1 MQIWKRIVL
10 ALGIGSAAGALLL
23 HPQATAAAVA
33 RGLQVCACSILPALF
48 PFFIV
53 TELWVR
59 LGFAQTLGRVTGSI
73 VERVLHLPG
82 STASALLLGVLGG
95 YPVGVRTVAAL
106 KKQGII
112 SKEEAEAA
120 LRICNN
126 AGPAFLFGIVGNLI
140 GGSGHALLLW
150 GIHLAAA
157 LLIGL
162 LLRPPVRPQGGS
174 KLPSQPPEAFLPA
187 LTKAVTQG
195 SQTALQ
201 VCGFVLFFSILVSF
215 FPESARDSVWGT
227 AILGSL
233 ELAGGFSLL
242 GGLHLPWETRFIMS
256 AALLGWGGL
265 CVHCQSL
272 AAIYEAGLSGRS
284 YLVGKLLHSLV
295 STALACL
302 IAPRCAPV
310 SGFSSAPSPFLVPAI
325 SMLLAWAIVL
335 VLKTSSGKAR
345 IRSV

>member
-1 MQIWKRIVL
+1 MRMWKRIVL
-10 ALGIGSAAGALLL
+10 ALGIGSAAGVLLL
-23 HPQATAAAVA
+23 HPLATAEAVA
-33 RGLQVCACSILPALF
+33 RGLQICACSILPALF
-48 PFFIV
+48 PFFVV
-53 TELWVR
+53 TDLWVR
-59 LGFAQTLGRVTGSI
+59 LGFAETLGRLADPI

-82 STASALLLGVLGG
+82 SVASALLLGVLGG
-95 YPVGVRTVAAL
+95 YPVGVRTVTAL
-106 KKQGII
+106 KKQGAV
-112 SKEEAEAA
+112 SREDAEAA

-140 GGSGHALLLW
+140 GGSGYALLLW

-162 LLRPPVRPQGGS
+162 LLRPPVKPQAGRRPD
-174 KLPSQPPEAFLPA
+174 SQTPEAFLPA
-187 LTKAVTQG
+187 LTSAVTQG

-201 VCGFVLFFSILVSF
+201 VCGFVLFFSILVGF
-215 FPESARDSVWGT
+215 FPASAGDSVWGT

-242 GGLHLPWETRFIMS
+242 KGLHLPWETRFILS

-284 YLVGKLLHSLV
+284 YLMGKLLHSLV

-310 SGFSSAPSPFLVPAI
+310 SGFSSPPSPLLVPAI

-345 IRSV
+345 SRSV